1 MPLLTVLLVA
11 SNEMTQVV
19 VNKVHKSPPQLKWQ
33 RVTWPKRGAFKM
45 YYLQTNING
54 ISYSGVKIGY
64 QISHGHHVFLSANF
78 SDLSVGL
85 TSHSSK
91 GTIFQIVRQSDSND
105 DGSLGRFRLAPIL
118 GQDDLVAGYTLHM
131 QHSEAGTVQ
140 LFLSSPDSELEAGS
154 SEVYGIQVC
163 KAPLLAKKRRAA
175 PKQN

>member
-1 MPLLTVLLVA
+1 
-11 SNEMTQVV
+11 
-19 VNKVHKSPPQLKWQ
+19 
-33 RVTWPKRGAFKM
+33 M
-45 YYLQTNING
+45 YYLQTNLNG
-54 ISYSGVKIGY
+54 LSYSGVKVGY
-64 QISHGHHVFLSANF
+64 QISHGHHVFLSVNF

-85 TSHSSK
+85 TSHSSE
-91 GTIFQIVRQSDSND
+91 GTIFQMVRQSGSNN

-131 QHSEAGTVQ
+131 QHSEASAVQ

-163 KAPLLAKKRRAA
+163 TASLLSKKRRAT